1 MKLTKERLIEI
12 IKEEMYFQEE
22 DSLTPDENTAIP
34 PVPTEPETKVDSGVE
49 SIIKLMPKINNYQ
62 RFQQLVDAVLAH
74 DFKDPTNKLRIL
86 KITRDK
92 INVML
97 KGDGSPED

>member
-49 SIIKLMPKINNYQ
+49 SIIKLMPKQ
-62 RFQQLVDAVLAH
+62 
-74 DFKDPTNKLRIL
+74 
-86 KITRDK
+86 
-92 INVML
+92 
-97 KGDGSPED
+97 